1 MWQNCGYTIVY
12 YVKFVRAHNI
22 LLQKGCQPPNLLV
35 LPWIEPASAADLRML
50 FFLTAFCMCVTQVVS
65 MCEDASVPDALWDA
79 WRSSGDGIRH
89 VALTGRDRCAFVSFI
104 RRIRLEMPS
113 FRVLDIGA
121 VGFPWSIHA
130 GVADVIFDFQATNTP
145 NCFSKDEMSNG
156 QAERCCETASDDC
169 FDKLFTRER
178 CCRGRHPLFLGMID
192 GDVTNAAGAG
202 WAKMFLGFS

>member
-1 MWQNCGYTIVY
+1 
-12 YVKFVRAHNI
+12 
-22 LLQKGCQPPNLLV
+22 
-35 LPWIEPASAADLRML
+35 ML
-50 FFLTAFCMCVTQVVS
+50 FFLAICTCVLQVVS
-65 MCEDASVPDALWDA
+65 ICEDVSVTEALWDA
-79 WRSSGDGIRH
+79 WRSSSDGIRH
-89 VALTGRDRCAFVSFI
+89 VALTGRDRCAFVSLI

-145 NCFSKDEMSNG
+145 NCFSVTEMSNG
-156 QAERCCETASDDC
+156 QAERCCTSTSDDC

-178 CCRGRHPLFLGMID
+178 CCRGRQPVFLGMID

-202 WAKMFLGFS
+202 WSKMLLGQVSGHILIHLDPRLP